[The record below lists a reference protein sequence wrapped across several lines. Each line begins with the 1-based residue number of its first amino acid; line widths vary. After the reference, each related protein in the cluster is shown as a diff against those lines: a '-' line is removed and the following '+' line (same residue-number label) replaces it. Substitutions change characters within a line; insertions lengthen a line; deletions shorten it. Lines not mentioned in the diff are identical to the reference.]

1 MSTPRHR
8 IARRSPGPGG
18 RRWTTLARR
27 PVARVL
33 AVGLAVAVACELVLP
48 ELAAATATAGAANV
62 PAVLAPS
69 AMTVTPPAG
78 RDMAVDRGGGGYG
91 YWLAASDGG
100 IFSFGDSSFYGST
113 DDLALNSPVV
123 GMAATPGGRGYW
135 LAAGDGGV
143 FSFGDAGF
151 SGSADGLV
159 LDRPVVGMAATPD
172 GHGYWLLQPDDIAT
186 GFTDPWPGGA
196 LGIVRTAASQVG
208 PDPDASRGAF
218 CNPYGPCE
226 EWCALFATWVW
237 NQAGIPIPRYAF
249 TGDVYGW
256 GAARGLDVG
265 PYTAPVAGD
274 AVLFGTGPYSTAT
287 STHMGIV
294 AQVWPDGAIISIE
307 GDAGPEPT
315 GRFAVITNGPYL
327 PSESEQDNGEPVYAF
342 VRP

>member
-1 MSTPRHR
+1 M
-8 IARRSPGPGG
+8 
-18 RRWTTLARR
+18 
-27 PVARVL
+27 
-33 AVGLAVAVACELVLP
+33 
-48 ELAAATATAGAANV
+48 AATPDGH
-62 PAVLAPS
+62 
-69 AMTVTPPAG
+69 
-78 RDMAVDRGGGGYG
+78 G
-91 YWLAASDGG
+91 YWLVASDGG
-100 IFSFGDSSFYGST
+100 IFAFGDAPFRGSAAGA
-113 DDLALNSPVV
+113 DLGTSVTGIAP
-123 GMAATPGGRGYW
+123 THDGRGYW
-135 LAAGDGGV
+135 LVAATAGV
-143 FSFGDAGF
+143 LTFGDARFLGPSPNTPPF
-151 SGSADGLV
+151 SPTRAIV
-159 LDRPVVGMAATPD
+159 ATPD